1 MERFFEINETT
12 DPTKEEVEAF
22 EKTFWHYEDLITVH
36 SDTYDTIAYLSRDG
50 IIITINNWARK
61 YFIPWAGI
69 SSVTQKGQDI
79 KLLLRYRFVNGTTE
93 LMIECLTKEKADAI
107 FFNAV
112 RWIPDSRN

>member
-1 MERFFEINETT
+1 M
-12 DPTKEEVEAF
+12 EAF